1 MHICLKFRIEIEREE
16 LKLSVCF
23 ALSACNP
30 PKASD
35 RAQVESKEVR
45 LPDSGLIPL
54 DGQDVQIAL
63 KLSDD
68 LHLNEIDCVRLL
80 VSTNQEWGLQEL
92 GPLGILRFTS
102 GLWYTERRDL
112 ITALYTL
119 LRAIVLD
126 LRASPKA
133 NISYKGIELNR
144 EEPAGLG
151 GPNSERYILDSRG
164 ALVERRA
171 VVCRE
176 RLILSHC
183 LVLSLLVVRAS
194 PKDVKDILTTL
205 KDSVEDISGSA
216 NIVKNQITFSLLVS
230 LIISLISDALSASPD
245 EMSILSRDASF
256 RRDFHE
262 TVMAIGNDQ
271 IIEGCMHCVR
281 LAWAVHLMILQ
292 DVTDASEINND
303 VRNIN
308 SCLEVVF
315 SNNVFQFLID
325 KALRTPAY
333 QNDDEDMIYLC
344 SILRS
349 SS

>member
-1 MHICLKFRIEIEREE
+1 MKSWKTSQCWPEFYP
-16 LKLSVCF
+16 
-23 ALSACNP
+23 P

-45 LPDSGLIPL
+45 LPYSGLIPL
-54 DGQDVQIAL
+54 DGQDVQI
-63 KLSDD
+63 
-68 LHLNEIDCVRLL
+68 
-80 VSTNQEWGLQEL
+80 WGLQGL
-92 GPLGILRFTS
+92 GPLDILRFTS
-102 GLWYTERRDL
+102 GLWQLCL
-112 ITALYTL
+112 ISG
-119 LRAIVLD
+119 LRQRL
-126 LRASPKA
+126 
-133 NISYKGIELNR
+133 ISLIKELNR

-216 NIVKNQITFSLLVS
+216 NIVKNQITFSLLIS

>member
-92 GPLGILRFTS
+92 GPLDILRFTS

-194 PKDVKDILTTL
+194 TKDVKDILTTL

-216 NIVKNQITFSLLVS
+216 QHCKE
-230 LIISLISDALSASPD
+230 PD
-245 EMSILSRDASF
+245 HI
-256 RRDFHE
+256 
-262 TVMAIGNDQ
+262 
-271 IIEGCMHCVR
+271 
-281 LAWAVHLMILQ
+281 
-292 DVTDASEINND
+292 
-303 VRNIN
+303 
-308 SCLEVVF
+308 
-315 SNNVFQFLID
+315 
-325 KALRTPAY
+325 
-333 QNDDEDMIYLC
+333 
-344 SILRS
+344 
-349 SS
+349 